1 MPEIENDLDDIER
14 KFGHLIVVGAC
25 VALILL
31 VVVAAIASHWF
42 ALRLQSDFW
51 PLDKST
57 VAPNILASIIQAVLV
72 VAGMAIFYPP
82 LRKALDRA
90 AAKHKNEIKAHI
102 SAELGAVHA
111 KIDRIHQHLNISE
124 DHDS

>member
-1 MPEIENDLDDIER
+1 
-14 KFGHLIVVGAC
+14 
-25 VALILL
+25 
-31 VVVAAIASHWF
+31 
-42 ALRLQSDFW
+42 
-51 PLDKST
+51 
-57 VAPNILASIIQAVLV
+57 
-72 VAGMAIFYPP
+72 MAIFYPP

-90 AAKHKNEIKAHI
+90 ATKHKNEIKAHI